1 MSATVCPPNNPWKG
15 LYYYTEEDSQLFFGR
30 SLETEELLR
39 LIQHETLTVLFAR
52 SGLGKTSLL
61 RAGVIPKLRE
71 QDFLPVIVRIDY
83 AESAQTPV
91 QQIVSAIFKAADE
104 ARIDIEVVNEDQP
117 LTLPN
122 TWDASLWEFFQ
133 RHQFWS
139 PRNDPIRVIL
149 ILDQFEEAFT
159 LGRQNPLSL
168 EFIQQQLADLVENRM
183 PRSFQ
188 SALEASGERLSFDS
202 REQHFK
208 VILSLRDDYVSKLDS
223 LRPFM
228 PSVMRN
234 RYALS
239 PLNKERAL
247 EIVQESGKKWITETV
262 AREIVVAVSGED
274 GGEALNLGAPERLA
288 LGEIEPAYLSV
299 MCDELFRH
307 MLAQNKAEIDLKLVQ
322 VERGNILDALYERS
336 FTKLK
341 PATREFVEDRLLTTG
356 GFRASIP
363 VSEAE
368 REGIARSELNSLVDS
383 SRLLRFEDRLGTTHV
398 ELSHDLLTPIVL
410 KSRDARWAAV
420 KAEAEAE
427 KEAKKLREIEYSA
440 KLIRMRRGLRT
451 VLATLVL
458 LITGIGFYLYGWGLN
473 YRSFSAN
480 FTKRWGAMYPVGQLS
495 KSAVSHR
502 SWTLELTQKGRFG
515 KVQTVKVIDAN
526 HQLSSNAQ
534 INTYLTD
541 SNQYIDPIK
550 RPARVEFIY
559 DKNERIVYEVA
570 FDWLNRMVWGF
581 VYAPNGTTG
590 EDSSST
596 KAMYLGADG
605 YGYTQPQDYN
615 KTKTDDRN
623 SEIKT
628 RQNDRKDNALSK
640 TDNTAGSVWNYTDK
654 GSTQSQGGGQA
665 IKSKTDNT
673 TGFVWNYANK
683 GSTQFQGSG
692 QAIKSASSKAEFVE
706 IYYDERGFETEIYFK
721 DKEGN
726 AMPGADHAYGVR
738 QEYDE
743 NGRMVRKTSLNSA
756 GNPMNDETGNAGME
770 AKYDDNGNVIE
781 ARSFNAN
788 NEPTLTK
795 NGVYRTVSQYDQWGR
810 LIGQRFLNLAEEPVI
825 ETIQTGAYRITYEYD
840 VHGNTI
846 SIKLYNTANKPIIAG
861 IKIWDFAT
869 HEQRASYDAKNRPET
884 IAYFD
889 GEGKPLT
896 SPEGY
901 HSYRLTYDD
910 NSFVSAVSY
919 FDAKDKPVLLKSTG
933 FHQWEKLNNELGQV
947 IEEKF
952 YDMEHRPVAT
962 LDGGYHLRKNTYDK
976 AGNLTAQSYFDVNG
990 KPVVDQF
997 DNAHRYEKR
1006 YDSFGNTLLT
1016 LYYGTDGQPSN
1027 NKQGFHKVESTYD
1040 DYGNLVNSRWY
1051 DEKNSPTEG
1060 PDGVHE
1066 VRNTYDPL
1074 GLKIGTAYFDT
1085 QNRPTTDRQGIH
1097 ETHYAYN
1104 EQRLETKRQIFGLN
1118 HKPAEDSDD
1127 NHLIIHEYN
1136 ERGQITR
1143 VTQLRADGSPNY
1155 DRELGIATV
1164 VAIYDK
1170 EGAQQEN
1177 KWIEQAYYDVKDH
1190 LVIGSYGY
1198 AKGCFEKLPDGRIAQ
1213 VNYGANGKLV
1223 FNPLQGF
1230 AIHKTDNRTQG
1241 DTVDSY
1247 HGANGELINGPEGY
1261 AEARRHFDKDGK
1273 LLNLAYFGA
1282 DGKPVAGPKGF
1293 HRFERAKND
1302 SESNEFFDTEGSKLS
1317 ESDFKSLVPVIVI
1330 TEIATIKL
1338 PAYQIGLQVGDI
1350 LWRYGNWSFPEILSV
1365 EKSKESQ
1372 EEASINIVGKA
1383 FLAERDRLSGS
1394 STQMTVIRYG
1404 KPVQL
1409 TVPALKGK
1417 QMGIRLQDRV
1427 VPNATFETW
1436 KNMSIKK

>member
-1 MSATVCPPNNPWKG
+1 MNATAFPPSNPWKG

-30 SLETEELLR
+30 SHESEELLR
-39 LIQHETLTVLFAR
+39 LIQRETLTVLFAR

-71 QDFLPVIVRIDY
+71 QDFLPVIVRVDY
-83 AESAQTPV
+83 TESVQTPV

-117 LTLPN
+117 LPQPN
-122 TWDASLWEFFQ
+122 TWDASLWEFFH

-139 PRNDPIRVIL
+139 SRNDPIRVIL
-149 ILDQFEEAFT
+149 ILDQFEEVFT
-159 LGRQNPLSL
+159 LGLQNPRSL
-168 EFIQQQLADLVENRM
+168 EFIQEQLADLVENRM

-202 REQHFK
+202 REQNFK
-208 VILSLRDDYVSKLDS
+208 VILSLREDYVSKLDS

-247 EIVQESGKKWITETV
+247 EIVQEAGKQWITETV
-262 AREIVVAVSGED
+262 AREIVLAVSGED
-274 GGEALNLGAPERLA
+274 DGEAPNLGAPERLA

-299 MCDELFRH
+299 MCDELFRR
-307 MLAQNKAEIDLKLVQ
+307 MLAQNKTEIDLELVR
-322 VERGNILDALYERS
+322 VERSNILDALYERS
-336 FTKLK
+336 ITKLK
-341 PATREFVEDRLLTTG
+341 PATREATRQFVQDRLLTTS

-368 REGIARSELNSLVDS
+368 REGISRSELNSLED

-398 ELSHDLLTPIVL
+398 ELSHDLLTPIVR
-410 KSRDARWAAV
+410 KSRDARWAVV
-420 KAEAEAE
+420 KAEEE
-427 KEAKKLREIEYSA
+427 KEAERLREIKYAA
-440 KLIRMRRGLRT
+440 KLRRTNQRLKT
-451 VLATLVL
+451 ALAIVVL
-458 LITGIGFYLYGWGLN
+458 LVGGIGIYLYGWVLDYHSYCTN
-473 YRSFSAN
+473 Y
-480 FTKRWGAMYPVGQLS
+480 TKRWGALYPVGQLS
-495 KSAVSHR
+495 ESAVSHR
-502 SWTLELTQKGRFG
+502 PWTFEVTQKGYFG

-550 RPARVEFIY
+550 RPARVEFVY

-570 FDWLNRMVWGF
+570 FDRLHRMVWGF
-581 VYAPNGTTG
+581 VYAPNEKMDKASTQ
-590 EDSSST
+590 ST
-596 KAMYLGADG
+596 KTMFFDRLNQMVFGLVYAPNEKTDKDLQAKAMFLGADG
-605 YGYTQPQDYN
+605 YPKPQ
-615 KTKTDDRN
+615 
-623 SEIKT
+623 
-628 RQNDRKDNALSK
+628 
-640 TDNTAGSVWNYTDK
+640 GH
-654 GSTQSQGGGQA
+654 
-665 IKSKTDNT
+665 
-673 TGFVWNYANK
+673 
-683 GSTQFQGSG
+683 
-692 QAIKSASSKAEFVE
+692 SKAEFVE
-706 IYYDERGFETEIYFK
+706 LRYDVRGFETEIYFK

-726 AMPGADHAYGVR
+726 AMPGADNAYGLQLV
-738 QEYDE
+738 YDE
-743 NGRMVRKTSLNSA
+743 KGRLVRKTSINSD
-756 GNPMNDETGNAGME
+756 GKPMNDEAGNAGSE

-781 ARSFNAN
+781 ERSFNAKG
-788 NEPTLTK
+788 EPTLTK
-795 NGVYRTVSQYDQWGR
+795 SGIYRAISQYDQWGR
-810 LIGQRFLNLAEEPVI
+810 QTEQRFLNLSNEPVI
-825 ETIQTGAYRITYEYD
+825 ETVQTGAYRITWTFD
-840 VHGNTI
+840 DQGNNT
-846 SIKLYNTANKPIIAG
+846 SMKLYDKAENPIIAG
-861 IKIWDFAT
+861 YKWNFAA
-869 HEQRASYDAKNRPET
+869 HEQRVSFDAQNRAET
-884 IAYFD
+884 VAYFD
-889 GEGKPLT
+889 GKEKPLT
-896 SPEGY
+896 SAEGY

-910 NSFVSAVSY
+910 NSFISAVSY
-919 FDAKDKPVLLKSTG
+919 FDATGKPILLKFSG
-933 FHQWEKLNNELGQV
+933 FHQWEKVNDDFGQV
-947 IEEKF
+947 IKERF
-952 YDMEHRPVAT
+952 YDTEHHPVAT

-976 AGNLTAQSYFDVNG
+976 AGHLITQSYFDVNG
-990 KPVVDQF
+990 KPVVDQT
-997 DNAHRYEKR
+997 DNIHRYEKH
-1006 YDSFGNTLLT
+1006 YDRFGHELEIFYFDT
-1016 LYYGTDGQPSN
+1016 GEQPSN

-1051 DEKNSPTEG
+1051 DKKGSPTEG

-1097 ETHYAYN
+1097 ETVYAYN
-1104 EQRLETKRQIFGLN
+1104 EQRLETKRQIFDLN
-1118 HKPAEDSDD
+1118 HKPAEDSDN
-1127 NHLIIHEYN
+1127 NHLIIKEYN
-1136 ERGQITR
+1136 ERGQQTR
-1143 VTQLRADGSPNY
+1143 ITQLRADGSPNY

-1164 VAIYDK
+1164 KYVYDK

-1190 LVIGSYGY
+1190 LVIGQYGF
-1198 AKGCFEKLPDGRIAQ
+1198 AKGCFEKFSDGRIAQ
-1213 VNYGANGKLV
+1213 VNYGANGKPA

-1230 AIHKTDNRTQG
+1230 AIYKMDNRTQG
-1241 DTVDSY
+1241 DTVNSY
-1247 HGANGELINGPEGY
+1247 HSANGKLIIGPEGY
-1261 AEARRHFDKDGK
+1261 AESRSHFDKEGK
-1273 LLNLAYFGA
+1273 LLSLAYFDT

-1293 HRFERAKND
+1293 HRAERAKYD
-1302 SESNEFFDTEGSKLS
+1302 SESNEFFDTEGRKLS
-1317 ESDFKSLVPVIVI
+1317 ESDFKSLVRVIVI

-1350 LWRYGNWSFPEILSV
+1350 LWRYGNWSFPESLSV

-1372 EEASINIVGKA
+1372 DETSINIVGKA

-1417 QMGIRLQDRV
+1417 QMSIPFQDRV

-1436 KNMSIKK
+1436 KNMSIKR